1 LGGAVSAPKA
11 NDLKMI
17 STRVISFF
25 SSNRPFTTRIAG
37 FISTSTSFPLLAMP
51 NQPFRSF
58 PTMQTVIG
66 NRYFA
71 LIRNPS
77 NPLGQAEL
85 PEARNLLQAKFG
97 LIKF

>member
-1 LGGAVSAPKA
+1 
-11 NDLKMI
+11 
-17 STRVISFF
+17 
-25 SSNRPFTTRIAG
+25 
-37 FISTSTSFPLLAMP
+37 
-51 NQPFRSF
+51 
-58 PTMQTVIG
+58 MQTVIG

-97 LIKF
+97 LIKFENGKIDENCPYAKLFDSSGRTKWLTHL